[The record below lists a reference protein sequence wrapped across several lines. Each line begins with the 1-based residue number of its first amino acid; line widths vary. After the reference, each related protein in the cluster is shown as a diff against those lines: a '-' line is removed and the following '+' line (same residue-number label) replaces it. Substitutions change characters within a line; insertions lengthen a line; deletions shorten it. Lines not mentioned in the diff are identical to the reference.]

1 MNRITRRSIALA
13 ATLVMM
19 ISSLAMSAPKS
30 ERGKTYF
37 TVIGRVLKIDAK
49 QRTLLVA
56 DKKYDKLYIATMPEG
71 STVKILWGA
80 YAGMASPGFENI
92 RRHDLIRM
100 RCVRTD
106 EDRLARIDDG
116 HQAFAVTAVN

>member
-37 TVIGRVLKIDAK
+37 TVIGRVLKIDAR

-56 DKKYDKLYIATMPEG
+56 ENKSDKLYVATMPEE
-71 STVKILWGA
+71 SRVKILWGT
-80 YAGMASPGFENI
+80 YAGMTSPGFENI

-106 EDRLARIDDG
+106 EDRLARIDDE